1 MGAIMNERLH
11 MRAQIQVTT
20 AAGSMVQV
28 DCDNCWAVR
37 LVLQACSQ
45 ATFEEQSK
53 GQPNCPPLLKV
64 QPAAWGQGPCRP
76 EHLHTPQFLPRWPAV
91 PLAYAKALLPA
102 SACKTSMRLSSC
114 AKEHRTF
121 KAGGPRVISVSI
133 NSWMS
138 AQLQP
143 CLPAN

>member
-1 MGAIMNERLH
+1 MLLLLLHAGLHIKAWRPQYGGYMNERLH

-53 GQPNCPPLLKV
+53 V
-64 QPAAWGQGPCRP
+64 AATQLPTFTKGAASCMGAGP
-76 EHLHTPQFLPRWPAV
+76 
-91 PLAYAKALLPA
+91 
-102 SACKTSMRLSSC
+102 MSS
-114 AKEHRTF
+114 
-121 KAGGPRVISVSI
+121 
-133 NSWMS
+133 
-138 AQLQP
+138 
-143 CLPAN
+143 